1 MCQYKNMCKNFVA
14 SKDNS
19 ASCTALCVRN
29 PLLNY
34 EIPDM
39 YLSSKRIG
47 NEAMIEFEQPDR
59 LIKAPLQDLKSEM
72 EKVKNDST
80 MSMGQRRDKISNIQ
94 MQNEVARSQ
103 DIQPLED
110 IYSTTPGENVK
121 SDKEDKLKEEV
132 GKLVQENIGQNSDPS
147 GNWSVPKRRRSSTFR
162 RE

>member
-14 SKDNS
+14 DKNNN

-34 EIPDM
+34 EIPD
-39 YLSSKRIG
+39 LFSSSKRTG

-59 LIKAPLQDLKSEM
+59 LIRAPVHDLKAEM
-72 EKVKNDST
+72 EKVKGDST
-80 MSMGQRRDKISNIQ
+80 MSMGQRRDKISTMQ

-103 DIQPLED
+103 DMQPLED
-110 IYSTTPGENVK
+110 IYSTTPGIN
-121 SDKEDKLKEEV
+121 SASTKEEDLNEEV
-132 GKLVQENIGQNSDPS
+132 GKIVQENIGQNSDPS
-147 GNWSVPKRRRSSTFR
+147 GNWSVPKRRSSRSFK